1 MVGLVLMWDRQDVG
15 FGGGGNYFWVILVMT
30 NWFMAEF

>member
-1 MVGLVLMWDRQDVG
+1 MWVLVVVDVG
-15 FGGGGNYFWVILVMT
+15 FGGGGNYFGVILVVT